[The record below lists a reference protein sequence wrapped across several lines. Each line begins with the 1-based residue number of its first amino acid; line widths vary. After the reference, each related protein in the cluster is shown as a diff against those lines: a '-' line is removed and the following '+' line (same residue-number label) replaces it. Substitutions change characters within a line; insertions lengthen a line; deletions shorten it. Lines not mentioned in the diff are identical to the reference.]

1 MSNKKA
7 LKYGNTSEQNRPD
20 KTKQKITNTNNWP
33 YELYI

>member
-7 LKYGNTSEQNRPD
+7 LKYGNTSEQKLDQHSKNNH
-20 KTKQKITNTNNWP
+20 NTNNWP

>member
-20 KTKQKITNTNNWP
+20 KTKQKINE
-33 YELYI
+33 YKQLAL